1 MLGKKEK
8 NPQLTISQTP
18 LIHFID
24 PGHDLCRLAKQ
35 VNWDQVEKDFA
46 VFYSNKG
53 APSVP
58 MRSMAGLS
66 VLKQVYR
73 CSDKS
78 ALVHWVENPYWQHF
92 CGEVYF
98 QHKAPFYVGDFGHF
112 RKRIGKSGERMITQL
127 GTDIF
132 GSVYARGIPLSEK
145 KVKTRPGNRGF
156 NRTLNRLG
164 NYLIK
169 LSAH

>member
-8 NPQLTISQTP
+8 NPQLIISETP

-24 PGHDLCRLAKQ
+24 PCHDLCIRAKL
-35 VNWDQVEKDFA
+35 VNWDKVEKDFG

-53 APSVP
+53 APSIP
-58 MRSMAGLS
+58 MRIMAGLIL
-66 VLKQVYR
+66 LKQVYR

-98 QHKAPFYVGDFGHF
+98 QHKAPFYVGDFGQF
-112 RKRIGKSGERMITQL
+112 RKRIGKDGERMIVQL

-132 GSVYARGIPLSEK
+132 GSVYTKGMLLPDK
-145 KVKTRPGNRGF
+145 KGKTGPGSRGF
-156 NRTLNRLG
+156 RRAMNRFG

>member
-8 NPQLTISQTP
+8 NPQLNISETP
-18 LIHFID
+18 LIHFIN
-24 PGHDLCRLAKQ
+24 PGHDLCKLAKQ

-53 APSVP
+53 APSIP
-58 MRSMAGLS
+58 MRIMAGLIL
-66 VLKQVYR
+66 LKQVYR
-73 CSDKS
+73 YSDKS

-112 RKRIGKSGERMITQL
+112 RKRIGKNGEQMITQL

-132 GSVYARGIPLSEK
+132 GSAYAKGIPLSGK
-145 KVKTRPGNRGF
+145 KGKTGADNRIF
-156 NRTLNRLG
+156 KMTLNRLG
-164 NYLIK
+164 
-169 LSAH
+169 